1 MLNDQRAEIKELKHR
16 LSQGEEAARNGNVWL
31 EVVNFATNESEFVNP
46 FEGRKQERM
55 PKGFVSNYAD
65 MKKAAKE
72 AIKTRV
78 QLRKAESRVR
88 ELDVRAAAG
97 LALGACTPAYL
108 ALTIV
113 CVVYVVMHGV
123 GVRRM
128 SC

>member
-1 MLNDQRAEIKELKHR
+1 MADMEELTTMLNDQRAEIKELKHR

-88 ELDVRAAAG
+88 ELDVRSAR
-97 LALGACTPAYL
+97 TPRQ
-108 ALTIV
+108 
-113 CVVYVVMHGV
+113 GW
-123 GVRRM
+123 R
-128 SC
+128 